1 MPKFSHAVYQFAL
14 SSFVLLA
21 LIANIPS
28 GWAQSGSPDFT
39 MQSSQFSP
47 FAGIEPGGTATA
59 TISLNPVN
67 GFTGQVSLSPCT
79 VTGVQTTNLPVCTVS
94 PAIATPPVNGPT
106 VTITTTAATP
116 AALYT
121 VTITGT
127 GPTTS
132 HTLSLNLTVLAVT
145 PSYTIT
151 VTGLLTPNTVHAG
164 SGATATI
171 TVSSIN
177 GYTGNVTLSC
187 SAISPTATPAP
198 SCAFSPNPVALAG
211 TDQTS
216 TLTIST
222 SGTQSA
228 ISHRRIFYALLLPFP
243 GLTLVVAGFATGG
256 RLRRR
261 LLGLIIL
268 SAAASLLLLPACGTS
283 GSSSTSSSGSTPK
296 NTYTFTLNGAD
307 ANAVAPSNST
317 QSVTLTVN

>member
-1 MPKFSHAVYQFAL
+1 MT
-14 SSFVLLA
+14 
-21 LIANIPS
+21 NIPC
-28 GWAQSGSPDFT
+28 GWAQSGAPDFT
-39 MQSSQFSP
+39 MQASQFSP

-106 VTITTTAATP
+106 VTITTTPSTP

-132 HTLSLNLTVLAVT
+132 HTLTLNLTVLAVT

-151 VTGLLTPNTVHAG
+151 VTGPLTPNTVHAG
-164 SGATATI
+164 SGATATV

-177 GYTGNVTLSC
+177 GYAGSVTLSC

-198 SCAFSPNPVALAG
+198 SCAFSPNPVVVAG

-222 SGTQSA
+222 TGTQSA
-228 ISHRRIFYALLLPFP
+228 ISHRRIFYALLIQFP
-243 GLTLVVAGFATGG
+243 GLTFVVAGFATGG

-261 LLGLIIL
+261 LLGMIIL
-268 SAAASLLLLPACGTS
+268 FAAVASLLLLPACNS
-283 GSSSTSSSGSTPK
+283 YNSSSTSSSGSTPK
-296 NTYTFTLNGAD
+296 NTYTFTLSGAD
-307 ANAVAPSNST
+307 ANAVAPSNGT